1 MRRILLDETTGRRL
15 GITVSPRRVIS
26 RTEVGE
32 DVRGTRL
39 QLCRSFY
46 RLETFGTA
54 SHRLQHQPEIAKR
67 IRAVRVE
74 ADRRAQA
81 FERLLEIARLVV
93 RNARV
98 VKRVRVARLV
108 AQDRVVDRDRVGE
121 PAVAM
126 KSGGARREF
135 SHCRHEAVGRT
146 SVRRDIASG

>member
-1 MRRILLDETTGRRL
+1 MRRILLDETTGRSLRI
-15 GITVSPRRVIS
+15 GVSPRRVVS
-26 RTEVGE
+26 RSEVGE

-46 RLETFGTA
+46 RLETFGTT

-126 KSGGARREF
+126 EGCCTCRELLN
-135 SHCRHEAVGRT
+135 
-146 SVRRDIASG
+146 IL